1 MGSYFRQLL
10 VWMLCVTLSFSFA
23 QKQTYS
29 TSSKKAIKLYEQ
41 ALEQLNVERKLDAS
55 LASLS
60 KALEVDENFVE
71 ANKKVGDIFYV
82 YFRDIEK
89 AEKYYT
95 KVINS
100 NTTNPLMVGA
110 FMNLSKIY
118 IEKLQYDFAIGVLE
132 KVLKMDG
139 LGVAIINEAEDL
151 LKKSTFA
158 KELVAKAYD
167 FEPRMLPRNTINQ
180 FQIQSNPVLTADQM
194 EMIYSVKLNLR
205 TDENIVISKKGE
217 DGNWTKPTLISDN
230 INTELNE
237 GAASI
242 SGDGKTLV
250 FSSCG
255 KKDSRG
261 SCDLYI
267 SLKRG
272 EVWSVPTNMGDK
284 VNSAGWESNP
294 SITADGKSVYF
305 SSDRSG
311 GFGKK
316 DIWVTNLLPD
326 QTWSTPENLGALVNT
341 KMNEATPFIHA
352 DKQHLYFASDGFW
365 GMGGYDIFYSVK
377 DGPFWTEPVNVGYP
391 INTPENEGA
400 FYVTPDFEKGYF
412 EKYISNNEQSHSE
425 IFEFDIPDQLKST
438 NRTLYAKGN
447 VYDYETKKP
456 LAAKIELIDLNSGL
470 VIQSVNSDSVNGNY
484 LVVLTEG
491 KEYALHVRSKGYLFY
506 SDNFDYTHGKFDP
519 LKLDIYLRPLSSKQ
533 SITLKNIFF
542 ETDKYELKDKSFLEL
557 DKLAEVLKLSP
568 NIKVEIGGHTDNIGN
583 VKYNQQLSL
592 NRAKSVYDFLIS
604 KGVNSSQISYK
615 GYGSTQAVGDNKT
628 EKGRKQNR
636 RIELKV
642 L

>member
-1 MGSYFRQLL
+1 MGSYFRRLL

-41 ALEQLNVERKLDAS
+41 ALEQLNVERNLDAS

-82 YFRDIEK
+82 YFRDIGK

-139 LGVAIINEAEDL
+139 LGVAIINETQDL

-205 TDENIVISKKGE
+205 TDENIVISKKGD

-267 SLKRG
+267 AQKKG

-326 QTWSTPENLGALVNT
+326 QTWSTPENLGASVNT

-447 VYDYETKKP
+447 VYDNETKMP

-542 ETDKYELKDKSFLEL
+542 DTDKYELKDKSFLEL

-583 VKYNQQLSL
+583 IKYNQQLSL

-604 KGVNSSQISYK
+604 KGVNPSQLSYK
-615 GYGSTQAVGDNKT
+615 GYGSTQAIGDNKT